1 MGMATMLVPVLLI
14 MRMLMMPMVM
24 MVVILMLP
32 LPKHLSGLILLAIN
46 PHIHL
51 RG

>member
-1 MGMATMLVPVLLI
+1 MPTMLMSVLLI

-24 MVVILMLP
+24 MVVMLMLP
-32 LPKHLSGLILLAIN
+32 LPKYPSGLILLAIN